1 MTKKVKNLEYYLSL
15 PWKFEFEKCSEG
27 GYYARVKGLSCY
39 SHGNNLEHA
48 AEQIES
54 ALETYLEGSI
64 EENIPIVEPVSEDE
78 CSGRISI
85 RVSKSLH
92 CKLSN
97 IAKDEDVSV
106 SHLVNDA
113 LIKVYDKT
121 A

>member
-1 MTKKVKNLEYYLSL
+1 VTEKVKDLEYYLSV
-15 PWKFEFEKCSEG
+15 PWKFEFEKRPEG
-27 GYYARVKGLSCY
+27 GYYGRVKGLSCY
-39 SHGNNLEHA
+39 SHGNNLEQA
-48 AEQIES
+48 AEQIEL
-54 ALETYLEGSI
+54 ALETYIEGCI
-64 EENIPIVEPVSEDE
+64 EENIPINKPVSEDE

-106 SHLVNDA
+106 SHLINDA